1 MWGGEEWEVKVG
13 KEGYYGLGREGEMI
27 VDCLRVGEKGEE
39 LKV

>member
-1 MWGGEEWEVKVG
+1 MVGDNEVVLYMLESG
-13 KEGYYGLGREGEMI
+13 ISGLGREGEMI